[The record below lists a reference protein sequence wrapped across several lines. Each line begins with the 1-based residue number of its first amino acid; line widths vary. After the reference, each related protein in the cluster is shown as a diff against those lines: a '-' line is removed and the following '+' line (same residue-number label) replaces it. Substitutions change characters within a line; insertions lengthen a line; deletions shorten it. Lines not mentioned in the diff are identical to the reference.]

1 MKLIETHARIL
12 RMGSNV
18 FRTADAA
25 AYLGVSNSTASR
37 LLARLAT
44 AGHLLR
50 LRHGVWA
57 VPGRLDPLALASHL
71 TAPFPSYVSL
81 QSALYYHGVISQI
94 PNIIYAVSV
103 GRTRLFR
110 TPLGTVSI
118 HHLQPDFFFGFEVLE
133 AAGVSMASPEKA
145 LVDYLYLRPARSNLF
160 RALPEVELPSKFNI
174 KLARRIIE
182 RIPSV
187 RRRTLVA
194 RAFDKLLAGT
204 GSNSPEKALGSKG
217 PPG

>member
-1 MKLIETHARIL
+1 MSLIETHARIL
-12 RMGSNV
+12 QMGSNV

-25 AYLGVSNSTASR
+25 AYLGLSNSTASR

-57 VPGRLDPLALASHL
+57 VPSKLDPLALASHL

-81 QSALYYHGVISQI
+81 QSALYFHGIISQI
-94 PNIIYAVSV
+94 PNVIYAVSV
-103 GRTRLFR
+103 GLTRVFR

-118 HHLQPDFFFGFEVLE
+118 HHLQPEFFFGFEVME
-133 AAGVSMASPEKA
+133 TAGVAMATPEKA
-145 LVDYLYLRPARSNLF
+145 LLDYLYLRPARSNLF
-160 RALPEVELPSKFNI
+160 RSLPELDLRSTFNI
-174 KLARRIIE
+174 KLARRMIR

-194 RAFDKLLAGT
+194 RAFDKLTAGAAA
-204 GSNSPEKALGSKG
+204 SSRQQ
-217 PPG
+217 

>member
-1 MKLIETHARIL
+1 MNLIETLARIL
-12 RMGSNV
+12 RMGANV

-25 AYLGVSNSTASR
+25 AHLALSNSTASR

-57 VPGRLDPLALASHL
+57 VPGKLDPLALPGHL

-81 QSALYYHGVISQI
+81 QSALYSHGVISQI
-94 PNIIYAVSV
+94 PNVIYAVSV
-103 GRTRLFR
+103 GRTRVFR

-118 HHLQPDFFFGFEVLE
+118 HHLQPEFFFGFEIME
-133 AAGVSMASPEKA
+133 TSGASMATPEKA
-145 LVDYLYLRPARSNLF
+145 LMDYLYLRPARSNLF
-160 RALPEVELPSKFNI
+160 RALPELELPSKFSV
-174 KLARRIIE
+174 KSARQMIQ

-194 RAFDKLLAGT
+194 GAFDEWMAT
-204 GSNSPEKALGSKG
+204 ASVDERHRDFMMSV
-217 PPG
+217 

>member
-1 MKLIETHARIL
+1 MSLIETHARIL

-25 AYLGVSNSTASR
+25 AYLGLSNSTASR
-37 LLARLAT
+37 LLARLAA

-57 VPGRLDPLALASHL
+57 VAGKLEPLALARHL

-81 QSALYYHGVISQI
+81 QSALYFHGIISQI
-94 PNIIYAVSV
+94 PNVIYAVSV
-103 GRTRLFR
+103 GRTRVFR

-118 HHLQPDFFFGFEVLE
+118 HHLQPEFFFGFEVME
-133 AAGVSMASPEKA
+133 TGVAMAAPEKA
-145 LVDYLYLRPARSNLF
+145 LLDYLYLRPARSNLF
-160 RALPEVELPSKFNI
+160 RALPELELPRSFNV
-174 KLARRIIE
+174 KSARRMIQ
-182 RIPSV
+182 RILSV

-194 RAFDKLLAGT
+194 RAFDKLTAGAAA
-204 GSNSPEKALGSKG
+204 SSRQQ
-217 PPG
+217 

>member
-1 MKLIETHARIL
+1 MNLIETHARIL

-18 FRTADAA
+18 FRTADVA
-25 AYLGVSNSTASR
+25 AYLAISTSSASR

-44 AGHLLR
+44 AGHLLN

-57 VPGRLDPLALASHL
+57 IPGKLDPLALASHL

-81 QSALYYHGVISQI
+81 QSALYYHGLISQI
-94 PNIIYAVSV
+94 PNVIYAVSV
-103 GRTRLFR
+103 GRTRVFR

-118 HHLQPDFFFGFEVLE
+118 HHLQPEFFFGFEVME
-133 AAGVSMASPEKA
+133 TAGAGMATPEKA
-145 LVDYLYLRPARSNLF
+145 LLDFLYLGPARSNLF
-160 RALPEVELPSKFNI
+160 RALPELDLPSKFNVRS
-174 KLARRIIE
+174 ARQMLQ

-194 RAFDKLLAGT
+194 RSFDQLMVTA
-204 GSNSPEKALGSKG
+204 SSSRHP
-217 PPG
+217 

>member
-12 RMGSNV
+12 KMGSNV
-18 FRTADAA
+18 FRTADAG
-25 AYLGVSNSTASR
+25 AYLGLSNSTASR

-57 VPGRLDPLALASHL
+57 VPGTLDPLALASHL

-103 GRTRLFR
+103 GRTGMFR

-118 HHLQPDFFFGFEVLE
+118 HHLQPEFFFGFEVME
-133 AAGVSMASPEKA
+133 TAGVSMATPEKA
-145 LVDYLYLRPARSNLF
+145 LLDYLYLGPARSNLF
-160 RALPEVELPSKFNI
+160 RALPELELPSKFSVRS
-174 KLARRIIE
+174 ARRMIQ
-182 RIPSV
+182 RIPSF

-194 RAFDKLLAGT
+194 RAFDKLTAGT
-204 GSNSPEKALGSKG
+204 GSNSPYQ
-217 PPG
+217 

>member
-1 MKLIETHARIL
+1 MNLIETHARIL

-25 AYLGVSNSTASR
+25 VYLGVSNSTASQT
-37 LLARLAT
+37 LARLAG
-44 AGHLLR
+44 AGHLLS

-57 VPGRLDPLALASHL
+57 VPGRLDALALPGHL

-94 PNIIYAVSV
+94 PNVIYAVSV
-103 GRTRLFR
+103 GRTRMFR

-118 HHLQPDFFFGFEVLE
+118 HHLQPEFFFGFEVME
-133 AAGVSMASPEKA
+133 TAGVAMATPEKA
-145 LVDYLYLRPARSNLF
+145 LLDYLYLKPARSNLF
-160 RALPEVELPSKFNI
+160 RALPELELPSKFNV
-174 KLARRIIE
+174 KSARQMIQ

-187 RRRTLVA
+187 RRRTLVVQS
-194 RAFDKLLAGT
+194 FDQLVVTAS
-204 GSNSPEKALGSKG
+204 GSRHP
-217 PPG
+217 

>member
-1 MKLIETHARIL
+1 MNSIETHARIL
-12 RMGSNV
+12 RMGLNV

-25 AYLGVSNSTASR
+25 AYLTLSNSTASQT
-37 LLARLAT
+37 LARLAK
-44 AGHLLR
+44 AGHLLS

-57 VPGRLDPLALASHL
+57 VPGILDPLALPGHL

-94 PNIIYAVSV
+94 PHLIYAVSV
-103 GRTRLFR
+103 GRTRVFQ

-118 HHLQPDFFFGFEVLE
+118 HHLQPEFFFGFELME
-133 AAGVSMASPEKA
+133 TAGVTMATPEKA
-145 LVDYLYLRPARSNLF
+145 LLDYLYLRPARSNLF
-160 RALPEVELPSKFNI
+160 RALPELELPAKFNVQST
-174 KLARRIIE
+174 RRMIQ

-194 RAFDKLLAGT
+194 GAFDKLMT
-204 GSNSPEKALGSKG
+204 TVSTSRHR
-217 PPG
+217 

>member
-1 MKLIETHARIL
+1 MNLIETHARLI
-12 RMGSNV
+12 RMGASV

-25 AYLGVSNSTASR
+25 AYLGSSVSTASR

-44 AGHLLR
+44 AGHLQS

-57 VPGRLDPLALASHL
+57 VPGRLDPLALPGHL

-94 PNIIYAVSV
+94 SNVIYAVSV
-103 GRTRLFR
+103 GRTRMFR

-118 HHLQPDFFFGFEVLE
+118 HHLQPEFFFGFEVME
-133 AAGVSMASPEKA
+133 TAGVAMATPEKA
-145 LVDYLYLRPARSNLF
+145 LLDYLYLRPARSNLF
-160 RALPEVELPSKFNI
+160 RALPELELPAKFNV
-174 KLARRIIE
+174 KSARRMIE
-182 RIPSV
+182 RTPSV

-194 RAFDKLLAGT
+194 CAFDRLMAT
-204 GSNSPEKALGSKG
+204 VSNSRHR
-217 PPG
+217 

>member
-1 MKLIETHARIL
+1 MNLIETHARLL

-18 FRTADAA
+18 FRTADVAA
-25 AYLGVSNSTASR
+25 FLAVSNSTASR

-57 VPGRLDPLALASHL
+57 VPGKLDPLALPGHL

-81 QSALYYHGVISQI
+81 QSALYYQGVISQI
-94 PNIIYAVSV
+94 PNVIYAVSV
-103 GRTRLFR
+103 GRTRVFR

-118 HHLQPDFFFGFEVLE
+118 HHLQPEFFFGFEITE
-133 AAGVSMASPEKA
+133 TAGVAMATLEKA
-145 LVDYLYLRPARSNLF
+145 LLDYLYLRPARSNLF
-160 RALPEVELPSKFNI
+160 RALPELELPSKFNL
-174 KLARRIIE
+174 KSARQIIQ
-182 RIPSV
+182 RIPSA

-194 RAFDKLLAGT
+194 RSFD
-204 GSNSPEKALGSKG
+204 ALMATASTSRHR
-217 PPG
+217 

>member
-1 MKLIETHARIL
+1 MNLIETHARIL

-18 FRTADAA
+18 FRTADVA
-25 AYLGVSNSTASR
+25 AYLAISNSSASR

-44 AGHLLR
+44 AGHLLN

-57 VPGRLDPLALASHL
+57 IPGKLDPLALASHL

-81 QSALYYHGVISQI
+81 QSALYYHGLISQI
-94 PNIIYAVSV
+94 PNVIYAVSV
-103 GRTRLFR
+103 GRTRVFR

-118 HHLQPDFFFGFEVLE
+118 HHLQPEFFFGFEVIE
-133 AAGVSMASPEKA
+133 TAGAAMATPEKA
-145 LVDYLYLRPARSNLF
+145 LLDFLYLRPARSNLF
-160 RALPEVELPSKFNI
+160 RALPEVELPSKFSV
-174 KLARRIIE
+174 KSARRMIR

-194 RAFDKLLAGT
+194 GAFDELMAT
-204 GSNSPEKALGSKG
+204 RT
-217 PPG
+217 

>member
-1 MKLIETHARIL
+1 MNLIESHARIL

-25 AYLGVSNSTASR
+25 AYWDVSNSTASQT
-37 LLARLAT
+37 LARLAG
-44 AGHLLR
+44 AGHFLR

-57 VPGRLDPLALASHL
+57 VPGKLDPLALPGHL

-94 PNIIYAVSV
+94 PNVIYAVSV
-103 GRTRLFR
+103 GRARMFR

-118 HHLQPDFFFGFEVLE
+118 HHLQPEFFFGFEVME
-133 AAGVSMASPEKA
+133 TAGVAMATPEKA
-145 LVDYLYLRPARSNLF
+145 LLDYLYLSPARSNLF
-160 RALPEVELPSKFNI
+160 RALPELELPAKFSGKSVRQMI
-174 KLARRIIE
+174 Q

-194 RAFDKLLAGT
+194 RAF
-204 GSNSPEKALGSKG
+204 EKSMVTASI
-217 PPG
+217 PRHQ